1 MDNINSKQLNETIDS
16 IVKEAKTFKSVVEMQ
31 KEIATVKVD
40 IQRSAANIE
49 KLLSEEVK
57 NSKMLSELIKENNTF
72 IKSVNS
78 FNEKVKLQNDN
89 FQRDLSVLIEQQRKN
104 IIEEHNKFSA
114 SNNELHKKLL
124 IAIESK
130 FDDLQKQNKEF
141 QKELDSSIFTRLEKH
156 KSDIQIEIRN
166 EGTQIQRAFENTI
179 TNQFN
184 NFESK
189 VNEKFA
195 TITKNQEKNK
205 TISVI
210 ILTSLIATLLLLI
223 IKFFVLK

>member
-1 MDNINSKQLNETIDS
+1 MDNINVKELNETIDS
-16 IVKEAKTFKSVVEMQ
+16 IVKEAKTFKSVIEMQ
-31 KEIATVKVD
+31 KEIATVKSD
-40 IQRSAANIE
+40 IQKSVANIE

-72 IKSVNS
+72 FKSVNL
-78 FNEKVKLQNDN
+78 FNEKVKLQNDT
-89 FQRDLSVLIEQQRKN
+89 FQKELSVLIEQQRKN
-104 IIEEHNKFSA
+104 LIEEHNKFSA
-114 SNNELHKKLL
+114 SNNEHHKKLL
-124 IAIESK
+124 IAIVSK
-130 FDDLQKQNKEF
+130 FDDFQKQNKEF

-195 TITKNQEKNK
+195 TITKNQKKNK

-210 ILTSLIATLLLLI
+210 ILTTLIATLILLI